1 MKSLRVKDTQFVYS
15 KAGLDINR
23 GEISTKN
30 ERTSIE
36 FNDGEKLALP
46 DIVSFLQSET
56 SLKRKTIVEI
66 LVRSKRI
73 DDFKRN
79 PQQFIEDV
87 LKIIKLKMKAMI
99 VDGVKYHKISSYYAQ
114 ELLDSEE
121 LNSYLDKMLESK
133 KSVYDYVVYDS
144 AVESRFAEEME
155 KNDKVKLYVKLPDWF
170 KINTPLG
177 TYNPDWAVLVEDEY
191 KQKKLF
197 FVLETKG
204 VLFEEQLALE
214 QRLKIHCGKRHFEAL
229 ESGVDYE
236 MTNSFE
242 DFRSMFSH

>member
-1 MKSLRVKDTQFVYS
+1 
-15 KAGLDINR
+15 
-23 GEISTKN
+23 
-30 ERTSIE
+30 
-36 FNDGEKLALP
+36 
-46 DIVSFLQSET
+46 
-56 SLKRKTIVEI
+56 
-66 LVRSKRI
+66 
-73 DDFKRN
+73 
-79 PQQFIEDV
+79 
-87 LKIIKLKMKAMI
+87 
-99 VDGVKYHKISSYYAQ
+99 
-114 ELLDSEE
+114 
-121 LNSYLDKMLESK
+121 MLESK

>member
-23 GEISTKN
+23 GDISTRN

-46 DIVSFLQSET
+46 NIVSFLQTET

-66 LVRSKRI
+66 LIRSRRI
-73 DDFKRN
+73 NDFKRN

-144 AVESRFAEEME
+144 VVESRFAEEME

-177 TYNPDWAVLVEDEY
+177 IYNPDWAVLVEDEY
-191 KQKKLF
+191 KQKNYSLF
-197 FVLETKG
+197 WKQKEFYLKNN
-204 VLFEEQLALE
+204 L
-214 QRLKIHCGKRHFEAL
+214 RL
-229 ESGVDYE
+229 SNV
-236 MTNSFE
+236 
-242 DFRSMFSH
+242 